1 MENKEEKSMIG
12 IDISDKEYEEIV
24 KKSVNEKNISDTEK
38 QKLIKT
44 LSSLSGYE
52 QELDKTIIPG
62 YNKKVIFTNGNKQ
75 LQYENGEFFEAS
87 STDATKERVKLTR
100 KEATDRYIEYFIEN
114 ILNPLIAKK
123 NEMGIEFKKK
133 EAKEVQKEIKDEP
146 VVSKAKKQ
154 EKPEDDIEIE
164 L

>member
-100 KEATDRYIEYFIEN
+100 KEATDKYIEYFIAN
-114 ILNPLIAKK
+114 ILNPLIARKK
-123 NEMGIEFKKK
+123 DMGIEFKKK
-133 EAKEVQKEIKDEP
+133 EVNEIKKEVEE
-146 VVSKAKKQ
+146 VSLTNKNKKQ
-154 EKPEDDIEIE
+154 EKSKEDIDLE

>member
-1 MENKEEKSMIG
+1 MENKESKMMTG

-100 KEATDRYIEYFIEN
+100 KEATDKYIEYFIAN
-114 ILNPLIAKK
+114 VLNPLIARKK
-123 NEMGIEFKKK
+123 DMGIEFKKK
-133 EAKEVQKEIKDEP
+133 EVNEIKKEVEE
-146 VVSKAKKQ
+146 VSLTNKNKKQ
-154 EKPEDDIEIE
+154 EKSKEDIDLE